1 MRLAVAIGLVV
12 LTSCAKR
19 ANYGP
24 LGDSPTP
31 PSPTRII
38 AVDSAL
44 PPRHLSV
51 QLDVPGYATVILV
64 APGHSATILY
74 PADSATDNRLGAG
87 SHMLRFQIPEALVQ
101 TDSQRMAA
109 ITRARDS
116 GFSARRSRPRGITPL
131 SPATP
136 TYLLVITSP
145 QQLSWRRLR
154 EKTAGVSI
162 PVADMEALNAIAKAV
177 KSTLATEPREWAGY
191 YRQVEIRP
199 LTPNP

>member
-1 MRLAVAIGLVV
+1 VRLAVTIGFVV
-12 LTSCAKR
+12 LTSCGKQ
-19 ANYGP
+19 ANFGP

-31 PSPTRII
+31 PSPTRIT

-44 PPRHLSV
+44 PPRNVSV
-51 QLDVPGYATVILV
+51 QLDQPGYAAVILV

-74 PADSATDNRLGAG
+74 PPDSATDNRLNAG
-87 SHMLRFQIPEALVQ
+87 SHTLRFQIPEMLVQ

-116 GFSARRSRPRGITPL
+116 GFSARRTRPRGITPL

-145 QQLSWRRLR
+145 QQLSWPKIR

-162 PVADMEALNAIAKAV
+162 PLEDMEALNAISKAV
-177 KSTLATEPREWAGY
+177 KSTLAAEPREWAGY
-191 YRQVEIRP
+191 YRHVEIRP
-199 LTPNP
+199 PAPNT